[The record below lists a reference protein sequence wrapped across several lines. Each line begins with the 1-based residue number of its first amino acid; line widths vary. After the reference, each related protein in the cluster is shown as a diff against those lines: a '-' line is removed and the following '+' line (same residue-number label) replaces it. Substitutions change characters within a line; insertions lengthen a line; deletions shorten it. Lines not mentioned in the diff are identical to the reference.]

1 MKDLFFYDADCCV
14 GRSPLN
20 GNEPTVKEL
29 LADMDYY
36 GVDKALLRHGNVD
49 MIGAEA
55 ANAEIAKILR
65 ENDPEERLS
74 GVWYILPTESSDIP
88 EPDEFIRQMGQ
99 NRIKA
104 IALTPHCH
112 RFVPNRMVIGK
123 MMDAAKERKI
133 PVFIDKIYNFSLPP
147 VEAWEGFYRFV
158 DTFQDNILVSSSLA
172 QKWGCDRQI
181 RPLLANYANF
191 HFVTTGYWVPEGLRD
206 LAELY
211 GADRIIAGSGFPR
224 YNLGSQM
231 LQIKFSGMNGEDV
244 AKTAGKNLERIL
256 GEAQI

>member
-1 MKDLFFYDADCCV
+1 MKDLFFYDADCSV

-20 GNEPTVKEL
+20 GQEPTVKDL

-36 GVDKALLRHGNVD
+36 GVGKALIRHNNVD
-49 MIGAEA
+49 LLGAEPT
-55 ANAEIAKILR
+55 NAEIAAILK
-65 ENDPEERLS
+65 EEDTEERL
-74 GVWYILPTESSDIP
+74 GGIWYFLPSESSAIP

-104 IALTPHCH
+104 IALSPHGH

-133 PVFIDKIYNFSLPP
+133 PVFIDKLMNFAVPD
-147 VEAWEGFYRFV
+147 VERWEEIYRFV
-158 DTFQDNILVSSSLA
+158 DTFQDNVLIFGSLA

-206 LAELY
+206 LADLY
-211 GADRIIAGSGFPR
+211 GSTRIIGGSGFPA
-224 YNLGSQM
+224 YNSGSQM
-231 LQIKFSGMNGEDV
+231 LQIKFSGLDSDAV
-244 AKTAGKNLERIL
+244 ANIAGKNLERIL

>member
-1 MKDLFFYDADCCV
+1 MKDLFFYDADCAV
-14 GRSPLN
+14 GRSPLD
-20 GNEPTVKEL
+20 GSEPTVKEF

-36 GVDKALLRHGNVD
+36 GIDKALIRHSNVD
-49 MIGAEA
+49 LLGAEPT
-55 ANAEIAKILR
+55 NDEIAKFLR
-65 ENDPEERLS
+65 EEDPEERL
-74 GVWYILPTESSDIP
+74 GGIWYILPTESSAIP
-88 EPDEFIRQMGQ
+88 EPDEFIRQMKA

-104 IALTPHCH
+104 IALSPHGH

-123 MMDAAKERKI
+123 IMDAAKERKI
-133 PVFIDKIYNFSLPP
+133 PVFVDKLYNFAVPP
-147 VEAWEGFYRFV
+147 VEAWKEVYDFV
-158 DTFQDNILVSSSLA
+158 DTFQDNVLIFGSLA

-206 LAELY
+206 LAEIY
-211 GADRIIAGSGFPR
+211 GYDRIIAGSGFPH

-231 LQIKFSGMNGEDV
+231 LQIKFSGLDSEAV
-244 AKTAGKNLERIL
+244 AKMAGKNLERIL